1 MILKLDHS
9 ISNVYRL
16 DYSNWSS
23 FYKVLVLY
31 ISSSCLFNYN
41 TITKKK
47 NLSSKFWNIISLKFI
62 WIFFSRLSQTFYFCW
77 ILLFD
82 FEIYIKYNL
91 NTHLGIY
98 STSIDENNTF
108 WFCLTS
114 YLTIYLISL
123 RILFYFVLKKIKT
136 LEYFE

>member
-1 MILKLDHS
+1 MCIDLIIPIDHHFTKFWYFIFPVVVS
-9 ISNVYRL
+9 LI
-16 DYSNWSS
+16 
-23 FYKVLVLY
+23 
-31 ISSSCLFNYN
+31 
-41 TITKKK
+41 ITLLQKK